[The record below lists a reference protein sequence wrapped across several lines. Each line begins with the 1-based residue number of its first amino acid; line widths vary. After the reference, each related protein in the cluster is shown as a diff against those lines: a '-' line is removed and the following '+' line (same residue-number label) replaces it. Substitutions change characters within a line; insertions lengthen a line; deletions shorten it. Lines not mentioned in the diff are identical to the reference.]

1 MIEKES
7 VIWQVARP
15 FLFCSLLISGIY
27 ALFAYVLRKSEKLEV
42 VSVDEDVGFIPIRRS
57 SPVALKIDPRAE
69 EEIYDDFGSR

>member
-15 FLFCSLLISGIY
+15 FLFGSLLISVIY
-27 ALFAYVLRKSEKLEV
+27 ALGAYVLRKSEKLV
-42 VSVDEDVGFIPIRRS
+42 VSVDEDVGFIPIRCS